1 MSVINIRSSVLA
13 AVAFGAALMTGA
25 ACAQTAAPAPA
36 PVANAP
42 AATVADAPPA
52 MAPAKKKPHKK
63 VTPSVVVLITN
74 SRAVALTELDAT
86 AAGAEPKAIVSNLAP
101 GKKAT
106 VKVQHG
112 ESCLFDLHGAY
123 ADGSITD
130 SASVDFCKDK
140 KVNLVD

>member
-1 MSVINIRSSVLA
+1 MRVTGSRRWGLV
-13 AVAFGAALMTGA
+13 AVAIGAAMLAGSA
-25 ACAQTAAPAPA
+25 RAQTAAPAPA
-36 PVANAP
+36 ANAP

-63 VTPSVVVLITN
+63 PTPTVVVLVTN
-74 SRAVALTELDAT
+74 SRAVALTELDAS
-86 AAGAEPKAIVSNLAP
+86 AAGADPKPIVSNLAP
-101 GKKAT
+101 GKKAS

-123 ADGSITD
+123 ADGSTTD

-140 KVNLVD
+140 KVNLID